1 MQDCKGDSGVGA
13 APPSL
18 DTWGGSEPENA
29 HEDLG
34 ASTATVC
41 GSVLQV
47 AESVQQKS
55 IHQ

>member
-1 MQDCKGDSGVGA
+1 MQDCKGDSDVGA

-34 ASTATVC
+34 ASTATAC